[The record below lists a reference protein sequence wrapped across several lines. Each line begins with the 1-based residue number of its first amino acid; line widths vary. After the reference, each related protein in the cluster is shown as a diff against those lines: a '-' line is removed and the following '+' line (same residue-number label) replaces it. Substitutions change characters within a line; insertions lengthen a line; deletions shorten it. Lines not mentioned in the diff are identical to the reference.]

1 MKTVKETLLE
11 RYLPTTSEYEREL
24 WYNTNDW
31 STVVVSIMKQY
42 AVEAINELVDEML
55 AYPPNELSESANLI
69 QIANKIKRQIHGV
82 SDKTEDHGSRDKVG
96 R

>member
-1 MKTVKETLLE
+1 MKTIEDIMSYHLSGSSKEEDGGYVSWEDVK
-11 RYLPTTSEYEREL
+11 SM
-24 WYNTNDW
+24 
-31 STVVVSIMKQY
+31 MKQY

-82 SDKTEDHGSRDKVG
+82 TDKTV
-96 R
+96 